1 MSLKIINIKSYHSFI
16 ILIIVI
22 IEFQDIKS
30 QYNFNKNEK
39 LYKEIFIKYNKT
51 NEKFSELSNKIN
63 EIKLNFLLK
72 SKFRQLIKKYQN
84 SEKHFNDLNNEIKIN
99 IYNQSE
105 FADELFKFKEILE
118 NLDNDINEL
127 NNSYKFY
134 NSVKRNILNLILA
147 FFLVLFVSIIG
158 FLLIAIAI
166 YYFFIFRNKFQ
177 LSKEEGI
184 KDFKVKK
191 RKKYRNRYNSDEI
204 KNDNTSG
211 DELRIKRNINKK
223 KK

>member
-16 ILIIVI
+16 ILIIVT

-105 FADELFKFKEILE
+105 FADELFKFQDILE

-127 NNSYKFY
+127 NNSYNFY

-147 FFLVLFVSIIG
+147 FFLVLVVSIIG
-158 FLLIAIAI
+158 FLLIAIVI

-177 LSKEEGI
+177 LSREEGI

>member
-16 ILIIVI
+16 ILIIVT

-30 QYNFNKNEK
+30 QYYINKNEK

-105 FADELFKFKEILE
+105 FADELFKFKDILE

-204 KNDNTSG
+204 KNDNNSG

>member
-16 ILIIVI
+16 ILIIVT

-147 FFLVLFVSIIG
+147 FFLVLVVSIIG
-158 FLLIAIAI
+158 FLLIAIVI

-177 LSKEEGI
+177 LSREEGI